1 MHKATLLWLDSR
13 TAKIFEFA
21 GDSVDQRVYHR
32 HDSPEPAVHNTLKAD
47 RQDDAFFHQVAE
59 QLGGAGDFML
69 LGPGEAKHQFLNHLE
84 RHGHAA
90 LARHLVTVEST
101 DHPSDQQL
109 IAHGR
114 EYFARHPLH
123 T

>member
-1 MHKATLLWLDSR
+1 MHNATLVWLDSR

-21 GDSVDQRVYHR
+21 GESVEQRVYHR
-32 HDSPEPAVHNTLKAD
+32 HHEPEPVPKNTLKQD
-47 RQDDAFFHQVAE
+47 RQADEFFHQVADH
-59 QLGGAGDFML
+59 LRDAGDFML
-69 LGPGEAKHQFLNHLE
+69 VGPGEAKHMFLNHLKDH
-84 RHGHAA
+84 RHAA